1 MMGVVVE
8 CVCVCVC
15 IWGVGGTDEVVMATP
30 HWHAPDWSM
39 WWLIIQC
46 ICLKKNNKVGRIEM
60 QSRASCCV

>member
-8 CVCVCVC
+8 CVC
-15 IWGVGGTDEVVMATP
+15 IWGVGGGTDEVVMATP

-46 ICLKKNNKVGRIEM
+46 ICLKKK
-60 QSRASCCV
+60 Q